1 MDKWAA
7 RSFSNRL
14 SYNLTSFCNHRSRPL
29 LAITETAAFM
39 IFFFCFSDG
48 KARPIFYIQPAKL
61 THSCMLFEHTLN
73 PYRLS
78 CMLRQHEW
86 LHFLFRHP
94 EVFILYST
102 NSTHF
107 KTGIF
112 ISVHTSFIT
121 HPPRQLHYHLN
132 RICLCSHIMFPELC
146 ASCPSLTAVHLDF

>member
-1 MDKWAA
+1 MLFHICFFFHFPIGFHTIWPLFATTGVTLCWPLQ
-7 RSFSNRL
+7 RL
-14 SYNLTSFCNHRSRPL
+14 QL
-29 LAITETAAFM
+29 LW
-39 IFFFCFSDG
+39 FFCFSDV

-73 PYRLS
+73 PYWLS

-86 LHFLFRHP
+86 FHFLFRHP
-94 EVFILYST
+94 EVFILYNT

-112 ISVHTSFIT
+112 ISLHISFIP